1 MISLMSIN
9 WFVNAQ
15 DGRTVTNILTGSVG
29 TDTQKGVLTSS
40 TFNYK
45 VCVENAG
52 EENACL
58 VADCWMTSPW
68 NEGSVKS
75 DVESKAFPCT
85 QEGVEQAESW
95 LNSLADQKIN
105 K

>member
-29 TDTQKGVLTSS
+29 TDPQKGVLTSS

-58 VADCWMTSPW
+58 VADCWITAPW
-68 NEGSVKS
+68 SEDSVKS

>member
-29 TDTQKGVLTSS
+29 TDPQKGVLTSS

-68 NEGSVKS
+68 NEDSVKT

-95 LNSLADQKIN
+95 LNSLVDQKIN